1 MIDQPTIERVIETA
15 QSQIV
20 EVISDYVNLK
30 RRGINYIGHCPFH
43 NEKTPSFSVSPHKGI
58 FKCFG
63 CGKGGN
69 AVHFIME
76 QEQISWVDAIKT
88 LGKKFNIHI
97 EEKEQSPEDIIQ
109 KNERDSMLIV
119 TEFASKYY
127 SRTLYETD
135 EGLSVGLGYFR
146 SRGFRDDII
155 KSFGLGYSP
164 EQRDAFTQEAQ
175 KNGYKLEFLE
185 KTGLTIVKDNNK
197 SDRFRGRV
205 MFPIHG
211 ISGKV
216 IAFGGRILKTDPNAA
231 KYLNSPESEIYH
243 KSKILYGIFQAR
255 QEISRQD
262 KTYLVEGYTDVIA
275 FHQAGIINTVASSG
289 TALTVDQIRLMA
301 RFSPN
306 VTIIYDGDPAG
317 IKASLRGINLILEQG
332 MNVKVLL
339 LPQGED
345 PDSFA
350 KKNDTETLIKYIKE
364 NETDFIKFKTSLL
377 LEETKNDPIKKAQL
391 IQDIVGTIAVIP
403 DPIIRSVYVKE
414 CSTLMKVEEPILY
427 SEIRKIIRRKIE
439 KATNQSFIQTQRDIK
454 ESTGKPVTILTITN
468 PFEVEEREILKY
480 LIRYGVLKLYEVD
493 TDEGK
498 KIITVGEYIVNE
510 LKQDDL
516 QSSNPLH
523 NSILQLYEEHYND
536 TEFNARKFFTNHSD
550 PQINKFATNLM
561 IRKHT
566 LSKIHQKKGN
576 LKKIED
582 EICELVPRVV
592 MELKWKMIKV
602 RIEECITK
610 LQKAEESGNQDE
622 LTSLQQELLLLH
634 NVFKIISLQ
643 QGERII
649 T

>member
-1 MIDQPTIERVIETA
+1 MIDSPTIERVVETA

-20 EVISDYVNLK
+20 EVISEYVNLK
-30 RRGINYIGHCPFH
+30 KRGINYIGHCPFH
-43 NEKTPSFSVSPHKGI
+43 NEKTPSFSVSQHKGI

-69 AVHFIME
+69 AVHFVVE
-76 QEQISWVDAIKT
+76 HEQISWIEAIKM

-97 EEKEQSPEDIIQ
+97 EEKELSTEDIYQ

-119 TEFASKYY
+119 TEFASKFF
-127 SRTLYETD
+127 SRIMYDTD
-135 EGLSVGLGYFR
+135 EGLTMGLLYFR
-146 SRGFRDDII
+146 SRGYRDDII
-155 KSFGLGYSP
+155 KKFGLGYSP
-164 EQRDAFTQEAQ
+164 EQRDALTQEAL

-185 KTGLTIVKDNNK
+185 KTGLTTVKDNNR
-197 SDRFRGRV
+197 SDKFRGRV

-211 ISGKV
+211 LSGKI
-216 IAFGGRILKTDPNAA
+216 IAFGGRTLKTEPNAA

-275 FHQAGIINTVASSG
+275 FHQAGLINTVASSG

-317 IKASLRGINLILEQG
+317 IKASLRGINLILEEG

-339 LPQGED
+339 LPEGED

-350 KKNDTETLIKYIKE
+350 KKNDTKNLIKFIKE

-377 LEETKNDPIKKAQL
+377 IEESKNDPIKRAQL
-391 IQDIVGTIAVIP
+391 IQDIVSTIAIIP
-403 DPIIRSVYVKE
+403 DPIIKAVYVKE
-414 CSTLMKVEEPILY
+414 CSSLLKVEEPILY
-427 SEIRKIIRRKIE
+427 QEINKIIKKKNE
-439 KATNQSFIQTQRDIK
+439 KESTQAFIQSQREIK
-454 ESTGKPVTILTITN
+454 ESLGKQAPVLAITN
-468 PFEVEEREILKY
+468 PFNVEEREILKY
-480 LIRYGVLKLYEVD
+480 LIKYDQLTLCEIE

-498 KIITVGEYIVNE
+498 KCLTVGEYIVNE
-510 LKQDDL
+510 LKQDEI

-523 NSILQLYEEHYND
+523 NNILQLYEEHYND
-536 TEFNARKFFTNHSD
+536 AEFSARKFFINHPNPEVSR
-550 PQINKFATNLM
+550 IATDLL
-561 IRKHT
+561 IQKHR
-566 LSKIHQKKGN
+566 LSKIHKKKGT
-576 LKKIED
+576 LKQIED
-582 EICELVPRVV
+582 VIGEIVPRVV
-592 MELKWKMIKV
+592 LELKWKMIK
-602 RIEECITK
+602 IKIDECTEK
-610 LQKAEESGNQDE
+610 LKKAEESGDFE
-622 LTSLQQELLLLH
+622 KIPLLIQEKINLD
-634 NVFKIISLQ
+634 NAFKFLSLQ
-643 QGERII
+643 QGERIV